1 MTEMSKSYAD
11 ALFSLA
17 LETNTVFETLTALK
31 SMRDGLY
38 ATEMAM
44 DLLASP
50 SIPKDE
56 RCAVLKKAFGDV
68 QPEHVMS
75 FVGVLVQH
83 GHIRELNDCVE
94 AYTALH
100 DEHARLSTA
109 YVTSAVELTDGEK
122 AKLIE
127 KLSQKL
133 GRTIHLECAV
143 DPSLLGGLVVNV
155 DGKVIDGSLRSK
167 LQEIKEVM
175 TK

>member
-1 MTEMSKSYAD
+1 M
-11 ALFSLA
+11 
-17 LETNTVFETLTALK
+17 
-31 SMRDGLY
+31 
-38 ATEMAM
+38 
-44 DLLASP
+44 
-50 SIPKDE
+50 
-56 RCAVLKKAFGDV
+56 
-68 QPEHVMS
+68 
-75 FVGVLVQH
+75 
-83 GHIRELNDCVE
+83 
-94 AYTALH
+94 
-100 DEHARLSTA
+100 
-109 YVTSAVELTDGEK
+109 TSAVELTEGEK